1 MYRVSKL
8 GKSYRKKADLVLKGL
23 SFDVHRGE
31 ILGILGANGAGKTTL
46 IKLLLRALEAS
57 SGKIEFVGDDL
68 SKIPLR
74 KYYKDVSAVLE
85 GNRNVYWYLTGF
97 QNIEY
102 FGRLKQLD
110 DIKIAEKADKLLKTF
125 DLYDARNQIA
135 GNYSRGM
142 LQKLSIIIAMLDDP
156 EVLFLDE
163 PTLGLDIMTKKAV
176 MNDLKH
182 LAEEKKTTIVITS
195 HQLDVIDAITDR
207 VLVLE
212 NGGIAYI
219 GKTSDFKQMYS
230 ENKYTLTVNGTVD
243 RRDIAFD
250 NYTIEE
256 RETTTDITLNDIS
269 RRDINLVLAHML
281 ERDYEIVAFSKDS
294 SRLEDIMEVFV
305 QRDRSKDAQTFQSG
319 IR

>member
-8 GKSYRKKADLVLKGL
+8 GKSYGKKAAFVLKGI
-23 SFDVHRGE
+23 SFDVNRGE
-31 ILGILGANGAGKTTL
+31 ILGILGVNGAGKTTL

-57 SGKIEFVGDDL
+57 SGKIEFVGNDL

-97 QNIEY
+97 QNIQY
-102 FGRLKQLD
+102 FGRLKKLED
-110 DIKIAEKADKLLKTF
+110 RKIVEKGDRLLKAF
-125 DLYDARNQIA
+125 DLYDARDQIA

-142 LQKLSIIIAMLDDP
+142 LQKLSIIIAMLGDP

-163 PTLGLDIMTKKAV
+163 PTLGLDLITKKAV
-176 MNDLKH
+176 MNNLKR
-182 LAEEKKTTIVITS
+182 LAEEEKTTIVITS

-212 NGGIAYI
+212 NGDIAYI
-219 GKTSDFKQMYS
+219 GKTSDFKQRYS
-230 ENKYTLTVNGTVD
+230 ENKYKLTMNGTVD

-256 RETTTDITLNDIS
+256 KETTTDITLNDIS
-269 RRDINLVLAHML
+269 HRDINLVLTHVL

-294 SRLEDIMEVFV
+294 NRLEDIMEVFV
-305 QRDRSKDAQTFQSG
+305 QRDRSNHA
-319 IR
+319 

>member
-31 ILGILGANGAGKTTL
+31 ILGILGVNGAGKTTL

-125 DLYDARNQIA
+125 DLYDARNQIV
-135 GNYSRGM
+135 GKYSRGM